1 MKTSVFV
8 ADERLVEAAYR
19 AFEEGHAKT
28 NVYKGRVVTGDKFV
42 ADKDTK
48 IELRDHFKGYCCEME
63 GGAIAH
69 VAYLNGVPFVII
81 RAISDNADDEA
92 GVSYEDFVVEAAEI
106 SREMVVNII
115 ERL

>member
-1 MKTSVFV
+1 
-8 ADERLVEAAYR
+8 
-19 AFEEGHAKT
+19 
-28 NVYKGRVVTGDKFV
+28 
-42 ADKDTK
+42 
-48 IELRDHFKGYCCEME
+48 ME

-69 VAYLNGVPFVII
+69 VGYLNGVPFVII